1 MSKQVR
7 IWIPVALMVVVLLFV
22 SSLNP
27 GRASPL
33 NDDPQATIA
42 AAEATQ
48 AAAEATQAAAFATIA
63 AVVAGEE
70 EAAPPPAEAEEEAV
84 PAPPL
89 VMEGIIPFVSAEDP
103 AALNP
108 VWTWLPGEHPDNAY
122 SLKIEPGALTL
133 MAGDNTLLF
142 KEAEVEEE
150 QFLGPR
156 LALPVSGDFE
166 VQVKLRHE
174 EGGGGQNACLGVRSF
189 EEGGAALAMC
199 RTGRSGGYDSYG
211 EYKSWEGIRIW
222 GRKEGEEEGDW
233 FAQESYSDPDL
244 YLKMARLE
252 NLVSFYYSWDGDEWR
267 PIEEEYVFRLPS
279 EVSLFLVVY
288 SDRSEGFIARF
299 WDFSLSPL

>member
-1 MSKQVR
+1 MLKQVR
-7 IWIPVALMVVVLLFV
+7 IWVPVALVVVILVFV
-22 SSLNP
+22 SSLSP

-48 AAAEATQAAAFATIA
+48 AAAFATIA

-70 EAAPPPAEAEEEAV
+70 EETAPPPAEAEEEAT

-89 VMEGIIPFVSAEDP
+89 VMEGIIPFVSEEDP
-103 AALNP
+103 KALNP

-133 MAGDNTLLF
+133 MAGDSTLLF
-142 KEAEVEEE
+142 KEPEEEEE

-156 LALPVSGDFE
+156 LELPVSGDFE
-166 VQVKLRHE
+166 VQVRLRHE
-174 EGGGGQNACLGVRSF
+174 EGGGGQNACLGARSF

-211 EYKSWEGIRIW
+211 EYKSWEGIQVW

-233 FAQESYSDPDL
+233 FTKESYGDPDL
-244 YLKMARLE
+244 YLKMVRLE
-252 NLVSFYYSWDGDEWR
+252 NLVSLYYSDDGDEWW

-279 EVSLFLVVY
+279 EVNLFLVVY

-299 WDFSLSPL
+299 WDFILSPL